1 MIVIDANLLI
11 YAYNEASEHHRLAR
25 KWLERTLGGR
35 DPVRLPWSSI
45 HAFLRIMTQPSLFQ
59 PAFTMQRAATLVDEW
74 LGQPHITVIEPGPRY
89 WAIFR
94 QLLPKAQIR
103 GNLVMD
109 AHLAALT
116 IEHAGTLY
124 TTDKD
129 FSRFD
134 DLRVVNPIARA

>member
-11 YAYNEASEHHRLAR
+11 YAYNEASELHAGGRR
-25 KWLERTLGGR
+25 WLERALSGA

-45 HAFLRIMTQPSLFQ
+45 HAFLRIMTQPSLFER
-59 PAFTMQRAATLVDEW
+59 ALSMQRAAAIVDQW
-74 LGQPHITVIEPGPRY
+74 LAQPHVSIIEPGRRY
-89 WAIFR
+89 WLIFR

-116 IEHAGTLY
+116 LEQAGTLY

-134 DLRVVNPIARA
+134 ELRVVNPLAR